1 MKLAALQ
8 TPLVAASLCCALSL
22 PSRMAAETSPAPT
35 PADTRTNSPTTPSNT
50 GIPAQTDPP
59 PAATSG
65 TNANPFRQIPLRNG
79 FGIKPPPPPPPPA
92 PEPTPTAPP
101 PPPANVT
108 LTGFSVWQGR
118 KKVYLQITT
127 PGSKAPVFRDLEEG
141 DITQEDIEIVSID
154 EKHETA
160 KILNSGQEMILNFK
174 DNGAKPAAGP
184 VPGAPSIPGAIPS
197 PAIAAIP
204 SQANRAAGPTIIG
217 RGGVTDSGSAPNAV
231 PAPINAAVP
240 VSDMGAA
247 VPVGTAAP
255 VLPSRRVRSD
265 GSGSQP
271 APVNVPVLQPGQERV
286 INGRLIPPPPPLPV
300 FESGGQ

>member
-1 MKLAALQ
+1 MKLAILQ

-22 PSRMAAETSPAPT
+22 PSRIAAASNPAPPQGQAQTNPPGNLSGTASPDQPSPAPN
-35 PADTRTNSPTTPSNT
+35 AAPS
-50 GIPAQTDPP
+50 
-59 PAATSG
+59 

-79 FGIKPPPPPPPPA
+79 FGIKPPPPPPPSTPEPA
-92 PEPTPTAPP
+92 PAPPP

-141 DITQEDIEIVSID
+141 DVTQEDIEIVSID
-154 EKHETA
+154 EKNETA
-160 KILNSGQEMILNFK
+160 KILNSGQEMVINFK
-174 DNGAKPAAGP
+174 DNGAKPTSGP
-184 VPGAPSIPGAIPS
+184 APGAPSIPGAIPN
-197 PAIAAIP
+197 PAIAATMPQP
-204 SQANRAAGPTIIG
+204 SRTTGPTIIG
-217 RGGVTDSGSAPNAV
+217 RGGVTDSGAVPNAV
-231 PAPINAAVP
+231 PAPINAAIP
-240 VSDMGAA
+240 ATDMGTAI
-247 VPVGTAAP
+247 PVGTAAP

-265 GSGSQP
+265 ASGTPSVP
-271 APVNVPVLQPGQERV
+271 ANTPVLQPGQERV